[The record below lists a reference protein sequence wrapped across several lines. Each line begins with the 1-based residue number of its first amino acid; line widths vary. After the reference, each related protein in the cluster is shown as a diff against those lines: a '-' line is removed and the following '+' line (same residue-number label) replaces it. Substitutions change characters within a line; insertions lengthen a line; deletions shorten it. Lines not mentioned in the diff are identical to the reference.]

1 MAGVAQVDVVQ
12 DVGTSINPAVDV
24 GQVEGAFVQGVGW
37 LTSEE
42 LKWDAQVPLH
52 DTTQHDQRTRTRHTR
67 HTTNDTTRHDSVADG

>member
-1 MAGVAQVDVVQ
+1 VELVQ

-42 LKWDAQVPLH
+42 LKWDAQVPSPH
-52 DTTQHDQRTRTRHTR
+52 
-67 HTTNDTTRHDSVADG
+67 DTTRHDSVTDEWWTITGPCRPQL

>member
-1 MAGVAQVDVVQ
+1 VELVQ

-42 LKWDAQVPLH
+42 LKWDAQVPF
-52 DTTQHDQRTRTRHTR
+52 
-67 HTTNDTTRHDSVADG
+67 TTRHDTRQRD